1 MHALNNITEA
11 GAARDQNAKTMM
23 SIESGPLA
31 ADAEA
36 VTRSRKNSSTPASSR
51 VKRLCLTHFIKQ
63 ADPEQHHACGPECMT
78 DDAVSPIVMLHAS
91 V

>member
-1 MHALNNITEA
+1 
-11 GAARDQNAKTMM
+11 MM

-36 VTRSRKNSSTPASSR
+36 VTRSRKNSSTAAAACAEE
-51 VKRLCLTHFIKQ
+51 KDCLTHFIKQ
-63 ADPEQHHACGPECMT
+63 PDPEQHHACGPECMT